1 MTVNDLLIMVQ
12 SLRFTC
18 WVQGTHT
25 LEFTGV
31 LGMPIAYFHIDH
43 MEKQISFCKGEHV
56 DLNLLIIARKM
67 LDPYIIM
74 GYTID
79 G

>member
-1 MTVNDLLIMVQ
+1 MTVNDLLIMTQ

-31 LGMPIAYFHIDH
+31 LGMPIAYFHSYGKAD
-43 MEKQISFCKGEHV
+43 
-56 DLNLLIIARKM
+56 II
-67 LDPYIIM
+67 LQ
-74 GYTID
+74 G
-79 G
+79 